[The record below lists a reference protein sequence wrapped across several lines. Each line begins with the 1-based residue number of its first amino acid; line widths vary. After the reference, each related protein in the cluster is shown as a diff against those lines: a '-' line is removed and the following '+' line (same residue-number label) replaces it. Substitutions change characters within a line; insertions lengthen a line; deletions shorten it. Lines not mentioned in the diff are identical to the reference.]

1 MDREIFLKVENLSK
15 HFRGLKAVD
24 GVSFEMY
31 DGEFIGIIGPNGAG
45 KTTLFNLITGFLK
58 PTSGRIYFKDKDIT
72 NLKPHERVKLGIAR
86 TFQVTKPFKKFTV
99 LENVVISSLIA
110 KKQGKVKENEWDFA
124 LEVLDRVD
132 LIHRKDTLA
141 ENLPH
146 GEVKK
151 LEIARALATKP
162 DLLLLDEPFS
172 GLTGEEVDSL
182 QEVIKEIHESGTSII
197 LIEHVLK
204 ACMALSERIVVL
216 NYGKIIADGTPQQ
229 VCMDKQ
235 VIEAYLGKRGLEFAT
250 G

>member
-1 MDREIFLKVENLSK
+1 MTDDAFLRVSDLSK

-24 GVSFEMY
+24 DVNFEMKR
-31 DGEFIGIIGPNGAG
+31 GEFIGIIGPNGAG

-58 PTSGRIYFKDKDIT
+58 PTSGRIEFKGRDIT

-86 TFQVTKPFKKFTV
+86 TFQVTKPFKKFSV
-99 LENVVISSLIA
+99 VENVVISALVA
-110 KKQGKVKENEWDFA
+110 RKQGKIEEHERDFA
-124 LEVLDRVD
+124 MKALEMVD
-132 LIHRKDTLA
+132 LAHRANILA

-146 GEVKK
+146 GEVRK

-162 DLLLLDEPFS
+162 ELLLLDEPFS
-172 GLTGEEVDSL
+172 GLTGEEVESL
-182 QEVIKEIHESGTSII
+182 QEVIKNIHQEGASII

-204 ACMALSERIVVL
+204 ACMALSGRIIVL

-235 VIEAYLGKRGLEFAT
+235 VIEAYLGKRGLEFAS

>member
-1 MDREIFLKVENLSK
+1 VSDVPFLQVNNLSK

-24 GVSFEMY
+24 EVTFSV
-31 DGEFIGIIGPNGAG
+31 DKGEFLGIIGPNGAG

-58 PTSGRIYFKDKDIT
+58 PTAGRIYFKGKDIT
-72 NLKPHERVKLGIAR
+72 GMKPHDRVKIGIAR
-86 TFQVTKPFKKFTV
+86 TFQVTKPFKKFTAI
-99 LENVVISSLIA
+99 ENVVVSSLIA
-110 KKQGKVKENEWDFA
+110 RKQGKIKEHERDFA
-124 LEVLDRVD
+124 MEVLEKVD
-132 LIHRKDTLA
+132 LAHRKDTLA

-162 DLLLLDEPFS
+162 ELLLLDEPFS
-172 GLTGEEVDSL
+172 GLTGEEVEAL
-182 QEVIKEIHESGTSII
+182 QEVIKGIHKDGITVI

-204 ACMALSERIVVL
+204 ACMALSERIIVL

-235 VIEAYLGKRGLEFAT
+235 VIEAYLGKRGLEFAS

>member
-1 MDREIFLKVENLSK
+1 MNGSVFLKIEGLSK

-24 GVSFEMY
+24 DVSFEMRK
-31 DGEFIGIIGPNGAG
+31 GEFIGIIGPNGAG

-58 PTSGRIYFKDKDIT
+58 PTHGRIYFREKDIT
-72 NLKPHERVKLGIAR
+72 NLKPYERVKLGIAR

-99 LENVVISSLIA
+99 MENVIISSLIA
-110 KKQGKVKENEWDFA
+110 RKHGKIKENERDFT
-124 LEVLDRVD
+124 LEILDKVE
-132 LIHRKDTLA
+132 LSHRRRTLA

-172 GLTGEEVDSL
+172 GLTGEEVESL
-182 QEVIKEIHESGTSII
+182 QEVIKGIHESGTSII

-204 ACMALSERIVVL
+204 ACMALSERIIVL

-229 VCMDKQ
+229 VCMDRQ

>member
-1 MDREIFLKVENLSK
+1 MTENDFLKVIDLSK
-15 HFRGLKAVD
+15 HFKGLKAVD
-24 GVSFEMY
+24 EVNFNVDE
-31 DGEFIGIIGPNGAG
+31 GEFLGIIGPNGAG

-58 PTSGRIYFKDKDIT
+58 PTSGRIYFRGRDIT
-72 NLKPHERVKLGIAR
+72 GTKPHERVKLGIAR
-86 TFQVTKPFKKFTV
+86 TFQVTKPFRKFTV
-99 LENVVISSLIA
+99 VENVIISALIA
-110 KKQGKVKENEWDFA
+110 KKQGKIQEHERDFA
-124 LEVLDRVD
+124 MEVLEKVD
-132 LIHRKDTLA
+132 LAHRTDVLA

-162 DLLLLDEPFS
+162 ELLLLDEPFS
-172 GLTGEEVDSL
+172 GLTGEEVETL
-182 QEVIKEIHESGTSII
+182 QDVIKSIHKNGITVI

-204 ACMALSERIVVL
+204 ACMALSERIIVL

-229 VCMDKQ
+229 VCMDRQ